1 MNACAD
7 SLYSSRHSMD
17 VPHAINTN
25 KGQEMIP
32 FNILNS
38 DSFWTLAI

>member
-7 SLYSSRHSMD
+7 SLYSRHSMD